1 MELKFL
7 GRGSAFNVKEGN
19 TSAYYKKDNML
30 LLIDC
35 GTTVFKSIL
44 DKHLLDN
51 VKEVNV
57 LITHLHDDHVG
68 SLSSLIMYCYYC
80 KGIKPNVYFPDESDI
95 INYLELTG
103 AIEWKLWEELNLDWF
118 NEEYGIN
125 IESIKTKH
133 CDELNSYGYRFA
145 DFENETIIYYSGDT
159 IGDILKNDYFDK
171 YECDKIYHDT
181 CLGDYDGNVH
191 TSLRKLC
198 EAVPKEFRNK
208 IYCMHLDCDELIDKA
223 KAEDFNVVEIE

>member
-19 TSAYYKKDNML
+19 TSAYYKKDNIL

-44 DKHLLDN
+44 DKHLLDD

-80 KGIKPNVYFPDESDI
+80 EGIKANVFYPNKKAI
-95 INYLELTG
+95 HTYLSLTG
-103 AIEWKLWEELNLDWF
+103 AIEGKLWEEIDLDRLY
-118 NEEYGIN
+118 NDMLIN
-125 IESIKTKH
+125 IVPIETEH
-133 CDELNSYGYRFA
+133 CCELESYGYRL
-145 DFENETIIYYSGDT
+145 EGIGNKNIYYSGDT
-159 IGDILKNDYFDK
+159 CKSDINSNLLNFLYD
-171 YECDKIYHDT
+171 EVYHDT
-181 CLGDYDGNVH
+181 CLADYDGNVH

-198 EAVPKEFRNK
+198 ESIPKEFRHK
-208 IYCMHLDCDELIDKA
+208 IYCMHLDNDELIEKA
-223 KAEDFNVVEIE
+223 KAEGFNVVEVE